1 MEIKGRSLVGIAWLR
16 LGVSSVCSASAEF
29 NSVWR
34 VLQTYPSILR
44 GKIDPHQLLLTFHAK
59 NFRLV

>member
-16 LGVSSVCSASAEF
+16 LGVSSVCSACAEF

-34 VLQTYPSILR
+34 VLQTNSSTLR
-44 GKIDPHQLLLTFHAK
+44 GEIDPNHALLNFHAK
-59 NFRLV
+59 NL

>member
-16 LGVSSVCSASAEF
+16 LGVSSVCSAEF

-34 VLQTYPSILR
+34 VTNISIHLKGQDR
-44 GKIDPHQLLLTFHAK
+44 STS
-59 NFRLV
+59 RTV